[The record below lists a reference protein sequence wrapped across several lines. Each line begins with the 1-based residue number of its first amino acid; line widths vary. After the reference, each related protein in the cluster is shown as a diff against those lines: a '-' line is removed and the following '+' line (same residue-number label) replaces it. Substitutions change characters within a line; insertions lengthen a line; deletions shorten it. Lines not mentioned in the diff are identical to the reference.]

1 MTAISHDFKR
11 VFVWEVPVRIFHW
24 VNFIAITSLIATG
37 ILIGNPP
44 AIMSGVEA
52 TNQYW
57 FGINRFIHFASAY
70 IFTLNILY
78 RVFWSFMGNKYAN
91 WKVFFP
97 FTKKGLKKLKE
108 VLVTDIFLINP
119 KKYDFSHHSVG
130 HNPLAAIGYAGFFI
144 LVIVQIATGFGL
156 YADNAT
162 WWFPKL
168 FTWVVP
174 LLGGDAFTRL
184 THHIVMWIIIM
195 FTVLHIYLVF
205 FHDWLDGRGE
215 TSSMIGGY
223 KFVRKERVKNSHNE

>member
-1 MTAISHDFKR
+1 MTTISHEFKR

-24 VNFIAITSLIATG
+24 INVLSIITLIATG

-44 AIMSGVEA
+44 ALMSGAEA
-52 TNQYW
+52 TNQFW
-57 FGINRFIHFASAY
+57 FGINRFIHFTAAY
-70 IFTLNILY
+70 LFTINVIY

-97 FTKKGLKKLKE
+97 FTKKGLAKIKE
-108 VLVTDIFLINP
+108 VLVTDILLVNP
-119 KKYDFSHHSVG
+119 KNHDFSRHSVG
-130 HNPLAAIGYAGFFI
+130 HNPLAALSYTIFFL
-144 LVIVQIATGFGL
+144 LVIIQILTGFGL
-156 YADNAT
+156 YSDMAT

-174 LLGGDAFTRL
+174 LLGGDAAARL
-184 THHIVMWIIIM
+184 IHHIVMWLIILFSII
-195 FTVLHIYLVF
+195 HIYLVF

-223 KFVRKERVKNSHNE
+223 KFVRKERVEHK